1 MAKIAILF
9 GAGAEGRGQLGLPLG
24 EGFKRDVIL
33 AKNVASFANHF
44 LQKAESKIDLQNG
57 IIISHNSSSI
67 LYQTIVETQE
77 HNAEALEILF
87 PNIGDREVVNQ
98 YLQYKR
104 DRSRTEEGI
113 SKKFTKLYKEKFY
126 DALKNAETDIS
137 SNPISFFLTHAGI
150 YSFLDSLFNY
160 LRKPESYKRECA
172 RVIKIYYSA
181 LLSVLN
187 GMSESID
194 NSKNK
199 QLLDAYSKLLS
210 ENDTID
216 DPQELLATVIDG
228 FQTAVVEGAMSLSNE
243 EKEKLYYYNVRNLVE
258 SNNNEISCITTNYTN
273 IGQKIIQLPDER
285 FSYLH
290 GKLGM
295 FEELETKYIADI
307 KEVDLGKTVFPY
319 LLVQSGVKPIIS
331 PFQIREFYKA
341 CSMITEADHML
352 IVGYG
357 VNLDDEHIT
366 TILRER
372 LMNGKKVKYFVHCTS
387 KESEEWNKK
396 VDAVKSQLGYDNQLE
411 FYRTGEFKEVVSALN

>member
-1 MAKIAILF
+1 
-9 GAGAEGRGQLGLPLG
+9 
-24 EGFKRDVIL
+24 
-33 AKNVASFANHF
+33 
-44 LQKAESKIDLQNG
+44 
-57 IIISHNSSSI
+57 
-67 LYQTIVETQE
+67 
-77 HNAEALEILF
+77 
-87 PNIGDREVVNQ
+87 
-98 YLQYKR
+98 
-104 DRSRTEEGI
+104 
-113 SKKFTKLYKEKFY
+113 
-126 DALKNAETDIS
+126 
-137 SNPISFFLTHAGI
+137 
-150 YSFLDSLFNY
+150 
-160 LRKPESYKRECA
+160 
-172 RVIKIYYSA
+172 
-181 LLSVLN
+181 
-187 GMSESID
+187 MSESID

-307 KEVDLGKTVFPY
+307 KEVDLRKTVFPY